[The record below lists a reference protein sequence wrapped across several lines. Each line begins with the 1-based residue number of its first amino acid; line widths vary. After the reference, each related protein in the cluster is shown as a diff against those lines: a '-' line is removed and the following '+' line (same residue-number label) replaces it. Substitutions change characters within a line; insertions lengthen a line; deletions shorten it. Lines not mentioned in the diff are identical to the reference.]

1 MEIFALRS
9 IIAVPGELK
18 DWIRLRHYEGLNLSP
33 SLSPDAPTLESITL
47 QRRKHQETLRLH
59 RLLQAE
65 AARNAALIQQLKS
78 LLSSSP
84 PNPSSS
90 SSTVPNLE
98 PQDKD
103 MSKEKKEEETYP
115 AFAFLAQKADLATIS
130 AATPLST
137 TTAFALSQLPAM
149 RSLLADLRP
158 ALKTLSSPL
167 VSTIR
172 DPNLA
177 ASGASAGESWRRERL
192 EYVEAQTRRLHE
204 NVRGLELGPQGAVRD
219 GEWQEEGRRVG
230 RWEVEALEKVVGLVG
245 GQDHDLMDEGS

>member
-1 MEIFALRS
+1 MNIEES
-9 IIAVPGELK
+9 IAVA
-18 DWIRLRHYEGLNLSP
+18 DRLCEPQGLNFAP

-65 AARNAALIQQLKS
+65 AARNAALIQQLKG
-78 LLSSSP
+78 LLSYAP
-84 PNPSSS
+84 QNTPFQTPSSQMA
-90 SSTVPNLE
+90 PKIQ

-103 MSKEKKEEETYP
+103 ITEAEEAYP
-115 AFAFLAQKADLATIS
+115 AFGFLERKGDLANSS

-149 RSLLADLRP
+149 KSLLADLRP
-158 ALKTLSSPL
+158 ALRSLSSPQ
-167 VSTIR
+167 SHAP

-177 ASGASAGESWRRERL
+177 AEEKGWRKERL
-192 EYVEAQTRRLHE
+192 EYVESQTRRLHE

-230 RWEVEALEKVVGLVG
+230 RWEVDALERVVGLVSG
-245 GQDHDLMDEGS
+245 SGEEEMDEDA